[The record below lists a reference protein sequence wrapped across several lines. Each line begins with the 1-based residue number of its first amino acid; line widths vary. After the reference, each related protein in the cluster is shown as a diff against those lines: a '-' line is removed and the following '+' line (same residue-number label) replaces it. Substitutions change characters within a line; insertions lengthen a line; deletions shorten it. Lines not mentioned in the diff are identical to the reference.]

1 MRKAFLCTLAV
12 GVFSTAAVAAEVDTD
27 HLMFPED
34 VAEAIA
40 MADERYALEART
52 ADQQDYTS
60 DKAWVG
66 ATKVEENAQNQ
77 QETKKLNRRF
87 VEE

>member
-1 MRKAFLCTLAV
+1 MKKVYLCALLL
-12 GVFSTAAVAAEVDTD
+12 GVLGVSANASEIDTD

-40 MADERYALEART
+40 EARLALETTNVRT
-52 ADQQDYTS
+52 ADQNDYAE

-66 ATKVEENAQNQ
+66 ATKVEADNQNQ
-77 QETKKLNRRF
+77 QNHKQL